1 MLLIRPSIY
10 YIKGNYTMYAL
21 ICSGGRQYRV
31 ETGKQL
37 RVHLLKEEVNS
48 TLEIK
53 EVLFMR
59 DEKDFFLGQPF
70 VEGGKV
76 EVLIR
81 GHGRGKKILVFK
93 KRRRKGYRRHQ
104 GHRQSYTEILI
115 TALHSPKGKVDRLPK
130 DFRLDKEKK
139 VTSDSVPTS
148 QDASKGTTQNTTAT
162 ATAKGKSKKKVKA
175 SPPKRGV
182 LAAPVSKKKKQQ
194 KKKTRK
200 KTVARKTAKVSK
212 ESTRRS
218 KKKTTKQK

>member
-1 MLLIRPSIY
+1 
-10 YIKGNYTMYAL
+10 MYAL

-130 DFRLDKEKK
+130 DFSLDKEKDKEKK
-139 VTSDSVPTS
+139 VASDSVPTS
-148 QDASKGTTQNTTAT
+148 QDASNGTTQNTT

-182 LAAPVSKKKKQQ
+182 LAAPVSKKEKRQKKKKKKLQKKKQQ
-194 KKKTRK
+194 KKKARK